1 MSTTAGPDARPHV
14 VAAFSARLHEV
25 LDGLLEAPVWSMS
38 AAEQRTVLVE
48 LSRAESRICQLR
60 LRVVAAADRADA
72 VADTGATSTAAW
84 LAHRTRQ
91 LRSSAHADV
100 RLARLLDDTYAATR
114 DAWARGLVDAGQA
127 RVIVAAVGR
136 LPGSASATVRE
147 RAEKHLIELAA
158 HHDEKALKVLGR
170 RVFEVV
176 DPRAADA
183 EDGRR
188 LAVEEASAARAT
200 SLHLFDTGDGTH
212 TGRFTIASLHALML
226 TKMLHA
232 LVALPHPAPAKTG
245 PGAPAVP
252 REPPGSRP
260 EQLGQAFGELLERM
274 PADRLPRS
282 GGVSATVVALLDY
295 ATLLSGTGAAKL
307 DTGELIS
314 ASLARRLACQAG
326 VIPTVYQRL
335 LGGRSVVLDM
345 GRRSRFHTEHQRIA
359 LDLEQGGCT
368 ADGCDRPAGWCQV
381 DLPGFHGQ
389 ILDCAA

>member
-1 MSTTAGPDARPHV
+1 
-14 VAAFSARLHEV
+14 
-25 LDGLLEAPVWSMS
+25 
-38 AAEQRTVLVE
+38 
-48 LSRAESRICQLR
+48 
-60 LRVVAAADRADA
+60 
-72 VADTGATSTAAW
+72 
-84 LAHRTRQ
+84 
-91 LRSSAHADV
+91 
-100 RLARLLDDTYAATR
+100 
-114 DAWARGLVDAGQA
+114 
-127 RVIVAAVGR
+127 
-136 LPGSASATVRE
+136 
-147 RAEKHLIELAA
+147 
-158 HHDEKALKVLGR
+158 
-170 RVFEVV
+170 
-176 DPRAADA
+176 
-183 EDGRR
+183 
-188 LAVEEASAARAT
+188 
-200 SLHLFDTGDGTH
+200 
-212 TGRFTIASLHALML
+212 ML

-282 GGVSATVVALLDY
+282 GGVSATVVVLLDY

-368 ADGCDRPAGWCQV
+368 ADGCDRPAGWCQAHHEIPWQDGGV
-381 DLPGFHGQ
+381 TSVRNGRLLCPFHHRRAHDQNYDTTHLPDGKVVFHRRT
-389 ILDCAA
+389 